1 MGWDWTGWDWKWLIV
16 FFVAGTLIWEI
27 EKLKKYIHIDDLT
40 PKRKWKK
47 RFDGPKV
54 LPKHKPDEVSEYA
67 SEADRRF
74 YRDFAPV
81 ADYLNNTYEDGPWG
95 FQNNGKLET
104 SLGSSVEREIE
115 IWYNQ
120 NITGWIK
127 VSCIDYG
134 HERYSQSI
142 RVELNLINA
151 RIYEGFEVMG
161 LAMTIAQVV
170 IGTAEESQEAKA
182 SIQNAMIAAM
192 WQIGP
197 DVFGN
202 PEIEFSAT
210 GKAEWFLSLERDT
223 WKKAMAQR
231 NAETRADAH

>member
-1 MGWDWTGWDWKWLIV
+1 M
-16 FFVAGTLIWEI
+16 
-27 EKLKKYIHIDDLT
+27 T
-40 PKRKWKK
+40 PTRKWKK
-47 RFDGPKV
+47 RFNGPK
-54 LPKHKPDEVSEYA
+54 LIPKHKPDEVSEYA
-67 SEADRRF
+67 SESDSRF

-81 ADYLNNTYEDGPWG
+81 ADYLNNIYLDEPWT
-95 FQNNGKLET
+95 FQNNGELET
-104 SLGSSVEREIE
+104 SFGFSDGVERNID

-120 NITGWIK
+120 QFTGEIK

-134 HERYSQSI
+134 HERYSQPI
-142 RVELNLINA
+142 RVDLNLINA

-170 IGTAEESQEAKA
+170 IGTAEERQEAKA

-223 WKKAMAQR
+223 WKKAMAR
-231 NAETRADAH
+231 KDAETRADTH